1 MLKRAITA
9 VRRAASTPR
18 LKKPRTS
25 GDFEAITRAQ
35 LKRGRKARKLRWDN
49 AIHLATYYFTRE
61 GDRGRGARRL
71 PRTRR
76 QPCRA
81 CCMKPRA
88 DWHALVEIAACL
100 LLAGAIAPPVER
112 LMGPGS

>member
-61 GDRGRGARRL
+61 AVIV
-71 PRTRR
+71 
-76 QPCRA
+76 A
-81 CCMKPRA
+81 E
-88 DWHALVEIAACL
+88 ALDVSRELDAN
-100 LLAGAIAPPVER
+100 PVER
-112 LMGPGS
+112 AA